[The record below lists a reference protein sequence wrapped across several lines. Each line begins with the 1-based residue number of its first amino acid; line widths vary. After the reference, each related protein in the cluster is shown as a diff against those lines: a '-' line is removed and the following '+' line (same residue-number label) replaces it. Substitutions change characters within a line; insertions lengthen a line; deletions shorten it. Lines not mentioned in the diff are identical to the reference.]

1 MRPTHPRRRS
11 RPAVLAGLLLAAGL
25 LVWPARP
32 ASAHSL
38 GGAGPSDYQT
48 RILAVRPA
56 VPGLSVEVVDAG
68 TRLRLV
74 NRGEREVVVLGYQ
87 REPWLRVGPGGSVTW
102 HDHRAHWEDAIAAV
116 QVRRV
121 PGAVHVVVLDW
132 TVGLRAGDQDIQV
145 VGEVRWVPGPSPLP
159 WLAAVLLLAVAV
171 VVAGHAAAWPLLL
184 AGALAALVAVDVLHV
199 AGMWAGVQAP
209 ALAKLAWVAVPA
221 AGWAVAALAIR
232 QLLRGRLERGLV
244 QLLLAVGLLTVVG
257 GIGDLG
263 FLLRSQLAGA
273 LPGWVVRAAVT
284 AKLGLGLGAAV
295 AAAVRLR
302 PALLGRSDAGEPA
315 EAPPEV
321 PGWFD
326 DASQP
331 LATVLPWPGQRR
343 ATIPDPDLPG
353 GA

>member
-25 LVWPARP
+25 LVWSAPP

-38 GGAGPSDYQT
+38 GGVEPSDYQT

-56 VPGLSVEVVDAG
+56 VPGVSVEVVDAG

-102 HDHRAHWEDAIAAV
+102 HDHRAHWQDATASV

-121 PGAVHVVVLDW
+121 PGAAHVTVLDW
-132 TVGLRAGDQDIQV
+132 TVGLRAGDQDVQV

-159 WLAAVLLLAVAV
+159 WLAAALLLAVAV
-171 VVAGHAAAWPLLL
+171 VAAGRAAAWPLLL
-184 AGALAALVAVDVLHV
+184 AGALAALVAVEVLHV

-209 ALAKLAWVAVPA
+209 ALAKLAAVAVPA
-221 AGWAVAALAIR
+221 VGWAVAALAIR
-232 QLLRGRLERGLV
+232 QLLRGRLQRGLV
-244 QLLLAVGLLTVVG
+244 QLLLAAGLLTIVG

-284 AKLGLGLGAAV
+284 AKLGLGVGVAV

-302 PALLGRSDAGEPA
+302 SAPLGRSQASEPA
-315 EAPPEV
+315 EAPPDV

>member
-1 MRPTHPRRRS
+1 M
-11 RPAVLAGLLLAAGL
+11 AA
-25 LVWPARP
+25 
-32 ASAHSL
+32 
-38 GGAGPSDYQT
+38 
-48 RILAVRPA
+48 
-56 VPGLSVEVVDAG
+56 
-68 TRLRLV
+68 
-74 NRGEREVVVLGYQ
+74 
-87 REPWLRVGPGGSVTW
+87 
-102 HDHRAHWEDAIAAV
+102 
-116 QVRRV
+116 
-121 PGAVHVVVLDW
+121 
-132 TVGLRAGDQDIQV
+132 
-145 VGEVRWVPGPSPLP
+145 
-159 WLAAVLLLAVAV
+159 LLLAVAL
-171 VVAGHAAAWPLLL
+171 VAAGRAAAWPLLL
-184 AGALAALVAVDVLHV
+184 TDALAALVAVDVLHV

-209 ALAKLAWVAVPA
+209 AFAKLASVAVPA
-221 AGWAVAALAIR
+221 VGWAVAALAIR
-232 QLLRGRLERGLV
+232 QLLRGRLESGLV
-244 QLLLAVGLLTVVG
+244 QLLLAAGLLIVVG

-315 EAPPEV
+315 EAPPDV